1 VDLSKWTAY
10 LSAAKTALDIFKG
23 IRAEIPK
30 GPKADEAQR
39 QIERAEQALRG
50 SEVELAKAFGYNLCQ
65 CTFPPSVMLWSEKQQ
80 AHLCPNP
87 NCRCRIERPKPVR
100 VAWAREKFFNTPRR
114 GFRFAFRSFWANN
127 LPQHPL

>member
-1 VDLSKWTAY
+1 MDLSNWTAY

-39 QIERAEQALRG
+39 QIEKAEQALRV
-50 SEVELAKAFGYNLCQ
+50 SEVELAKALGYNLCQ
-65 CTFPPSVMLWSEKQQ
+65 CTFPPSVMLWSEKEQ

-87 NCRCRIERPKPVR
+87 NCRRRIERPKPVR
-100 VAWAREKFFNTPRR
+100 VARR
-114 GFRFAFRSFWANN
+114 LGGRKV
-127 LPQHPL
+127 L

>member
-1 VDLSKWTAY
+1 MTPLPANFDHMTPSTRLGTAVDLSKWTAY

-39 QIERAEQALRG
+39 QIERAEQALKV

-100 VAWAREKFFNTPRR
+100 VARRLGARKV
-114 GFRFAFRSFWANN
+114 
-127 LPQHPL
+127 L